1 MWPNAHSWAVYLRT
15 QSGRWECPQHC
26 SGGEG
31 SGWGPLVLDEL
42 PRPTLNDV
50 GFTELAISGPLLL
63 AAGVAVLAGAASFA
77 SPCVVPL
84 VPGYL
89 AYLTGLVGADG
100 DNTDGRAT
108 QGRGRVLGAVA
119 LFVLGFSVVFT
130 VSVVTVLG
138 IADRLVVNEIL
149 LQRVGGVVTI
159 AMGLVFVGMVPA
171 LQRDLRIHPRA
182 GLGPR
187 HVLGAPLLG
196 AVFGLGWTPCL
207 GPTLA
212 GVIALAVGTPGGGL
226 ARGVLLVAAY
236 CLGLGVPFLLLALGA
251 RRAVRAV
258 TWLRA
263 HVRGV
268 QLAGGV
274 LLIVVGVALVTGL
287 WAEFVAVLQGP
298 VRGFETPI

>member
-1 MWPNAHSWAVYLRT
+1 M
-15 QSGRWECPQHC
+15 
-26 SGGEG
+26 
-31 SGWGPLVLDEL
+31 
-42 PRPTLNDV
+42 
-50 GFTELAISGPLLL
+50 
-63 AAGVAVLAGAASFA
+63 AVLAGAVSFA

-100 DNTDGRAT
+100 DAGAGDPTA
-108 QGRGRVLGAVA
+108 GRGRVLGAVG

-130 VSVVTVLG
+130 ASVVTVLG
-138 IADRLVVNEIL
+138 VADRLALNEIT

-159 AMGLVFVGMVPA
+159 AMGLVFVGLVPA
-171 LQRDLRIHPRA
+171 LQRDIRVHPRP

-207 GPTLA
+207 GPTLV

-236 CLGLGVPFLLLALGA
+236 CLGLGLPFLLLALGA
-251 RRAVRAV
+251 RRAIRAMS
-258 TWLRA
+258 WLRE

-268 QLAGGV
+268 QLAGGAM
-274 LLIVVGVALVTGL
+274 LIVVGLLLVTGL
-287 WAEFVAVLQGP
+287 WAELIAVLRGP
-298 VRGFETPI
+298 VAGFETPI

>member
-1 MWPNAHSWAVYLRT
+1 MGL
-15 QSGRWECPQHC
+15 
-26 SGGEG
+26 
-31 SGWGPLVLDEL
+31 
-42 PRPTLNDV
+42 
-50 GFTELAISGPLLL
+50 TEFAISGPLLAAAGL
-63 AAGVAVLAGAASFA
+63 AALAGAVSFA

-89 AYLTGLVGADG
+89 AYLTGLVGAEG
-100 DNTDGRAT
+100 AS
-108 QGRGRVLGAVA
+108 QSLKRGRVLGAVA

-130 VSVVTVLG
+130 ASVVTVLG
-138 IADRLVVNEIL
+138 IADRLVVNEIV

-159 AMGLVFVGMVPA
+159 AMGLVFIGLVPA
-171 LQRDLRIHPRA
+171 LQRDLRIHPHA

-236 CLGLGVPFLLLALGA
+236 CLGLGLPFLLLALGA
-251 RRAVRAV
+251 RRAISAV
-258 TWLRA
+258 SWLRA
-263 HVRGV
+263 HVRGM
-268 QLAGGV
+268 QLVGGT
-274 LLIVVGVALVTGL
+274 LLIVVGLLLVTGL
-287 WAEFVAVLQGP
+287 WAEFIALLQGP

>member
-1 MWPNAHSWAVYLRT
+1 MGL
-15 QSGRWECPQHC
+15 
-26 SGGEG
+26 
-31 SGWGPLVLDEL
+31 
-42 PRPTLNDV
+42 
-50 GFTELAISGPLLL
+50 TELAVSGPLLV
-63 AAGVAVLAGAASFA
+63 AAGVAVLAGAVSFA

-89 AYLTGLVGADG
+89 AYLTGLVGVDG
-100 DNTDGRAT
+100 NSGSSDAPSRD
-108 QGRGRVLGAVA
+108 RVLGAVA

-130 VSVVTVLG
+130 ASVVTVLG
-138 IADRLVVNEIL
+138 VADRLTLNEVT

-159 AMGLVFVGMVPA
+159 AMGLVFVGLIPA
-171 LQRDLRIHPRA
+171 LQRDLRMHPRP

-207 GPTLA
+207 GPTLV

-236 CLGLGVPFLLLALGA
+236 CVGLGVPFLLLAVGV
-251 RRAVRAV
+251 RRAIRAV
-258 TWLRA
+258 DWLRH
-263 HVRGV
+263 HVRTV
-268 QLAGGV
+268 QLAGGGM
-274 LLIVVGVALVTGL
+274 LIVVGLLLVTGL

>member
-1 MWPNAHSWAVYLRT
+1 V
-15 QSGRWECPQHC
+15 
-26 SGGEG
+26 
-31 SGWGPLVLDEL
+31 VLGEL
-42 PRPTLNDV
+42 PRPTLSDV
-50 GFTELAISGPLLL
+50 GFTQLAISGPLLL
-63 AAGVAVLAGAASFA
+63 AAGVAVLAGAVSFA

-89 AYLTGLVGADG
+89 AYLTGLVGAEVDTDDG
-100 DNTDGRAT
+100 DTAS
-108 QGRGRVLGAVA
+108 GRGRVLGAVA

-138 IADRLVVNEIL
+138 LADRLLLNEIV
-149 LQRVGGVVTI
+149 LQRVGGVATI
-159 AMGLVFVGMVPA
+159 AMGLVFVGLVPA
-171 LQRDLRIHPRA
+171 LQRDLRIHPHP

-196 AVFGLGWTPCL
+196 AAFGLGWTPCL

-212 GVIALAVGTPGGGL
+212 GVTALAVGTPGGSL

-236 CLGLGVPFLLLALGA
+236 CLGLGLPFLLLAFGA
-251 RRAVRAV
+251 HRAVRAV
-258 TWLRA
+258 AWLRA

-274 LLIVVGVALVTGL
+274 LLVMVGVALVTGL
-287 WAEFVAVLQGP
+287 WAELVAVLQGP

>member
-1 MWPNAHSWAVYLRT
+1 MGL
-15 QSGRWECPQHC
+15 
-26 SGGEG
+26 
-31 SGWGPLVLDEL
+31 
-42 PRPTLNDV
+42 
-50 GFTELAISGPLLL
+50 TELAISGPLVL
-63 AAGVAVLAGAASFA
+63 AAGVAVLAGAVSFA

-100 DNTDGRAT
+100 ETT
-108 QGRGRVLGAVA
+108 TGRGRMLGAVG

-130 VSVVTVLG
+130 AAVVTVLG
-138 IADRLVVNEIL
+138 VADRLTLNEL
-149 LQRVGGVVTI
+149 VLQRVGGVITI
-159 AMGLVFVGMVPA
+159 AMGLVFVGLVPA
-171 LQRDLRIHPRA
+171 LQRDIRMHPRP

-212 GVIALAVGTPGGGL
+212 GVTALAVGTPGGGL

-236 CLGLGVPFLLLALGA
+236 CLGLGVPFVLLAMGV

-258 TWLRA
+258 EWLRE
-263 HVRGV
+263 HVRQV
-268 QLAGGV
+268 QLAGGAM
-274 LLIVVGVALVTGL
+274 LIVVGLLLVTGL
-287 WAEFVAVLQGP
+287 WAEFVAVLRGP
-298 VRGFETPI
+298 VSGFETPI

>member
-1 MWPNAHSWAVYLRT
+1 MGL
-15 QSGRWECPQHC
+15 
-26 SGGEG
+26 
-31 SGWGPLVLDEL
+31 
-42 PRPTLNDV
+42 
-50 GFTELAISGPLLL
+50 TELAISGPLLL
-63 AAGVAVLAGAASFA
+63 AAAVAVLAGAVSFA

-89 AYLTGLVGADG
+89 AYLTGLVGVDG
-100 DNTDGRAT
+100 GA
-108 QGRGRVLGAVA
+108 QSRGRVLGAVA

-130 VSVVTVLG
+130 ASVVTVLG
-138 IADRLVVNEIL
+138 VADRLFLNEVT
-149 LQRVGGVVTI
+149 LQRVGGVITI
-159 AMGLVFVGMVPA
+159 AMGLVFVGLVPI
-171 LQRDLRIHPRA
+171 LQRDIRVHPRP

-226 ARGVLLVAAY
+226 IRGVLLVAAY

-251 RRAVRAV
+251 RWAMRAVD
-258 TWLRA
+258 WLRK

-268 QLAGGV
+268 QLAGGAMLIAV
-274 LLIVVGVALVTGL
+274 GLLLATGL
-287 WAEFVAVLQGP
+287 WAELVAVLRGP
-298 VRGFETPI
+298 ITGFETPI

>member
-1 MWPNAHSWAVYLRT
+1 MGL
-15 QSGRWECPQHC
+15 
-26 SGGEG
+26 
-31 SGWGPLVLDEL
+31 
-42 PRPTLNDV
+42 
-50 GFTELAISGPLLL
+50 TELATSGPLLV
-63 AAGVAVLAGAASFA
+63 AAGVAVLAGAVSFA

-89 AYLTGLVGADG
+89 AYLTGLVGAESG
-100 DNTDGRAT
+100 T
-108 QGRGRVLGAVA
+108 QSRSKVLGAVG

-130 VSVVTVLG
+130 ASVVTVLG
-138 IADRLVVNEIL
+138 VADRLTLNAVT

-159 AMGLVFVGMVPA
+159 AMGLVFVGLVPA
-171 LQRDLRIHPRA
+171 LQRDLRVHPRP

-207 GPTLA
+207 GPTLV

-251 RRAVRAV
+251 RRAIRAMS
-258 TWLRA
+258 WLRE
-263 HVRGV
+263 HVRKV
-268 QLAGGV
+268 QLAGGGMLV
-274 LLIVVGVALVTGL
+274 LVGLLLVTGL
-287 WAEFVAVLQGP
+287 WAEFLAVLQGP